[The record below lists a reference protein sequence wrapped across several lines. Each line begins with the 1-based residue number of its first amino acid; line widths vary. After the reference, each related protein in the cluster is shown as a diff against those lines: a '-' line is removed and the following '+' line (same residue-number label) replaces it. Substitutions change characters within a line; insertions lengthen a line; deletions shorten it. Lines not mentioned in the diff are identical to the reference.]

1 MSRKNLRGKDE
12 LLSPDEHPV
21 IELDDESYDAFL
33 AVLDTPVEP
42 DERLRKRFARRP
54 LWKR

>member
-21 IELDDESYDAFL
+21 IELDDEAYDAFL

-42 DERLRKRFARRP
+42 DERLKEHLKRRP
-54 LWKR
+54 LWER